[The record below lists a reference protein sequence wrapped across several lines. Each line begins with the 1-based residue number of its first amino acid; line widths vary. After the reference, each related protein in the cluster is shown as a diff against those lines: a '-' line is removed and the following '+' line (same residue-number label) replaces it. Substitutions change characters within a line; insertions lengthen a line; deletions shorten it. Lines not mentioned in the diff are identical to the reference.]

1 MPMLRKSTPRA
12 HRNANLRALVAALLL
27 LALVLG
33 LVSSCGSEDL
43 IFPGEIPNTPTPGPN
58 TATPTSAI

>member
-1 MPMLRKSTPRA
+1 MPMLTKTIPSA
-12 HRNANLRALVAALLL
+12 CRNADVRALIAALLL
-27 LALVLG
+27 FALVLG

-43 IFPGEIPNTPTPGPN
+43 VFPGNIPDTPTGT